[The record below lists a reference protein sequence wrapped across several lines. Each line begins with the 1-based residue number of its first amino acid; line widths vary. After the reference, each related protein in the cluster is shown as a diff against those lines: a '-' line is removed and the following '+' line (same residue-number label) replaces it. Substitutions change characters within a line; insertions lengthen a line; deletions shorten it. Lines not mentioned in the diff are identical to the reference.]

1 MKPITLALKPSKR
14 LSLLFTGITSLAIIS
29 VALIPLTLLLKISL
43 AILILASYLYAMAR
57 HALLLLP
64 TSIHQVHITTKGQC
78 LMLTK
83 EQVQMLH
90 EPDEI
95 KLLAESVVQPYLT
108 TMLYQ
113 KNRWL
118 KQVVMITPDN
128 TDAEAY
134 RALRVW
140 LLWAKEAKQGKGLS
154 QIN

>member
-14 LSLLFTGITSLAIIS
+14 LSLLFTGITALAIVC

-43 AILILASYLYAMAR
+43 GVLLMASYLYAMAR

-78 LMLTK
+78 FILTN
-83 EQVQMLH
+83 EQVQTLNV
-90 EPDEI
+90 PNEI
-95 KLLAESVVQPYLT
+95 KLLAESVVHPYLT

-118 KQVVMITPDN
+118 KQAVMFTSDN

-140 LLWAKEAKQGKGLS
+140 LLWAKEAKQLKGLS